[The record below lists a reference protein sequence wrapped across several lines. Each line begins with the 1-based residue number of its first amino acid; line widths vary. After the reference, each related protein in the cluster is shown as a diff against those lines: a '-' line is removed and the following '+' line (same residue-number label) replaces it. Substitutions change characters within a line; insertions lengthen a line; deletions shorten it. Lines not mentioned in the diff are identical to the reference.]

1 MKRLEKI
8 SVLTAKL
15 KKAVAEEGIGGLAG
29 RTKGYLARAKKEKGF
44 QREKSRVYRDI
55 LFISGCNEQLPHP
68 HRYRVVHQMEQL
80 EAGGY
85 TCDTVYFQELKPWM
99 VRCYGAFVIF
109 RCPMTDTL
117 REFATMAKQMNKPL
131 WYDVDD
137 LVIDTKYT
145 DQIPFLDRMQ
155 PEERQAYD
163 QNVRNMGELLSLCD
177 AAVTTTAA
185 LAEELKQYVPEVLIN
200 RNCASDEMLLLS
212 EAVLKEKQK
221 KNEADGTAK
230 KVRLG
235 YFSGSATHLD
245 DIEMIVPVL
254 KQLLGK
260 NPNLELLIVGILELP
275 VELKLFASQIQMEG
289 FVDYQKLPERIASVD
304 INLAPLTDT
313 IFNRAKSENKWV
325 EAALVQ
331 TVTAAS
337 NLGAFAEMVQDGE
350 DGVLCRDE
358 AEWLEKL
365 QWLIDDEPARKAIAG
380 RAYGR
385 CSRECVTIFHA
396 TGICEWVERHWNLRC
411 AFVLPAMEISGGI
424 RVALLH
430 AEMLVKAGAQVSLFT
445 LEGEAEWYHEG
456 DFHFPVLSA
465 EREKL
470 QGTLDLAVAT
480 MWNTAEFVEQSSKI
494 RKKKYLVQNF
504 EVGFYPPGSPY
515 RIATSATY
523 RMRSPMEYV
532 TISKW
537 CQNWLREE
545 YHTEAVYLPN
555 GIDPSFYPKR
565 GRDLQGKIRILIE
578 GDCSAEHKNVDE
590 SFRIVEQLDL
600 EKFEIWYMSYNGNPK
615 SWYRVDRFLHRVP
628 YEKTP
633 EVYAACDILL
643 KTSLLESFSYPPLE
657 MMASGGYVVA
667 VPNGGNLEY
676 LKDGDVVKF
685 GHSELKVIHVPG
697 HSPGSLVYYCKA
709 ENCMFSGDVLFQG
722 SIGRADLTGGNF
734 DERTHL

>member
-1 MKRLEKI
+1 M
-8 SVLTAKL
+8 
-15 KKAVAEEGIGGLAG
+15 
-29 RTKGYLARAKKEKGF
+29 
-44 QREKSRVYRDI
+44 
-55 LFISGCNEQLPHP
+55 
-68 HRYRVVHQMEQL
+68 
-80 EAGGY
+80 
-85 TCDTVYFQELKPWM
+85 
-99 VRCYGAFVIF
+99 
-109 RCPMTDTL
+109 
-117 REFATMAKQMNKPL
+117 
-131 WYDVDD
+131 DD

-590 SFRIVEQLDL
+590 SFRIVERLDL

-676 LKDGDVVKF
+676 LKDG
-685 GHSELKVIHVPG
+685 
-697 HSPGSLVYYCKA
+697 
-709 ENCMFSGDVLFQG
+709 ENCILYPQG
-722 SIGRADLTGGNF
+722 NLAEAKAAIERILTDAELRKKLDTGAEETVK
-734 DERTHL
+734 ERNWKRIEPQILEQYLGK

>member
-1 MKRLEKI
+1 MKHLDKI
-8 SVLTAKL
+8 SVLTAKI
-15 KKAVAEEGIGGLAG
+15 KKAVAEEGISGLAG
-29 RTKGYLARAKKEKGF
+29 RTRGYLMRAKKEKEF

-55 LFISGCNEQLPHP
+55 LFISGCDEHLPHP
-68 HRYRVVHQMEQL
+68 HRYRVEHQMEQL
-80 EAGGY
+80 ASGGY
-85 TCDTVYFQELKPWM
+85 TCDTVYFQDLKPWM

-117 REFATMAKQMNKPL
+117 REFAAVAKQMNKPL

-145 DQIPFLDRMQ
+145 DQIPFLDRMR

-177 AAVTTTAA
+177 AAITTTAA

-200 RNCASDEMLLLS
+200 RNCASDEMLQLS
-212 EAVLKEKQK
+212 ETALKEKRNMRK
-221 KNEADGTAK
+221 AGDTAK
-230 KVRLG
+230 KIRLG

-245 DIEMIVPVL
+245 DMEMIVPVL
-254 KQLLGK
+254 KQLLDQ
-260 NPNLELLIVGILELP
+260 NSHLELLIVGILELP
-275 VELKLFASQIQMEG
+275 KELKPFASQIQMEG
-289 FVDYQKLPERIASVD
+289 FLDYRKLPERIASVD

-337 NLGAFAEMVQDGE
+337 DLGAFAEMVNDGE

-358 AEWLEKL
+358 KEWLKKL
-365 QWLIDDEPARKAIAG
+365 QWLIDDEKARKAIAK
-380 RAYGR
+380 RAYDR

-396 TGICEWVERHWNLRC
+396 TGLCEWVDHHWNPRC

-430 AEMLVKAGAQVSLFT
+430 AEMLVRAGAQVSLLT
-445 LEGEAEWYHEG
+445 LEGDEEWYQEG
-456 DFHFPVLSA
+456 NFRFPVLSA

-470 QGTLDLAVAT
+470 QGTLDLGVAT
-480 MWNTAEFVEQSSKI
+480 MWNTADFVAQSGSI
-494 RKKKYLVQNF
+494 RKKRYLVQNF

-515 RIATSATY
+515 RVAALATY
-523 RMRSPMEYV
+523 RMQQTMQYV

-537 CQNWLREE
+537 CQNWLRDD
-545 YHTEAVYLPN
+545 YHTDSAYIPN
-555 GIDPSFYPKR
+555 GIDPSFYQGKKR
-565 GRDLQGKIRILIE
+565 NLQGKIRILIE

-590 SFRIVEQLDL
+590 SFRIVERLDP
-600 EKFEIWYMSYNGNPK
+600 EKFEIWYMSYNGKPK
-615 SWYRVDRFLHRVP
+615 SWYRVDRFFHRIP

-633 EVYAACDILL
+633 EIYAACDILL
-643 KTSLLESFSYPPLE
+643 KTSVLESFSYPPLE

-676 LKDGDVVKF
+676 LRN
-685 GHSELKVIHVPG
+685 E
-697 HSPGSLVYYCKA
+697 
-709 ENCMFSGDVLFQG
+709 ENCMLYQQG
-722 SIGRADLTGGNF
+722 NLEEAVHAVERILSDAALRKKL
-734 DERTHL
+734 DEGAEKTVRERDWKQIEPRIVEQYLQH

>member
-1 MKRLEKI
+1 
-8 SVLTAKL
+8 
-15 KKAVAEEGIGGLAG
+15 
-29 RTKGYLARAKKEKGF
+29 
-44 QREKSRVYRDI
+44 
-55 LFISGCNEQLPHP
+55 
-68 HRYRVVHQMEQL
+68 
-80 EAGGY
+80 
-85 TCDTVYFQELKPWM
+85 M

-365 QWLIDDEPARKAIAG
+365 QWLIDDEQARKAIAG

-445 LEGEAEWYHEG
+445 LEGEVEWYHEG

-545 YHTEAVYLPN
+545 YHTEAAYLPN

-676 LKDGDVVKF
+676 LKDG
-685 GHSELKVIHVPG
+685 
-697 HSPGSLVYYCKA
+697 
-709 ENCMFSGDVLFQG
+709 ENCILYPQG
-722 SIGRADLTGGNF
+722 NLAEAKAAIERILTDAELRKKLDTGAEETVK
-734 DERTHL
+734 ERNWKRIEPQILEQYLGK

>member
-1 MKRLEKI
+1 M
-8 SVLTAKL
+8 LTAKL

-29 RTKGYLARAKKEKGF
+29 RTKGYLARAKKEKEF

-68 HRYRVVHQMEQL
+68 PRYRVVHLMEQL

-85 TCDTVYFQELKPWM
+85 TCETVYFQELKPWM

-480 MWNTAEFVEQSSKI
+480 MWNTAAFVEQSSKI

-676 LKDGDVVKF
+676 LKDG
-685 GHSELKVIHVPG
+685 
-697 HSPGSLVYYCKA
+697 
-709 ENCMFSGDVLFQG
+709 ENCILYPQG
-722 SIGRADLTGGNF
+722 NLAEAKAAIERILTDAELRKKLDTGAEETVK
-734 DERTHL
+734 ERNWKRIEPQILEQYLGK

>member
-1 MKRLEKI
+1 MKRLKKI

-29 RTKGYLARAKKEKGF
+29 RTKGYLARAKKEKEF

-145 DQIPFLDRMQ
+145 DQIPFLDQMQ

-545 YHTEAVYLPN
+545 YHTEAAYLPN

-615 SWYRVDRFLHRVP
+615 SWYRVDRFLYRVP

-676 LKDGDVVKF
+676 LKDG
-685 GHSELKVIHVPG
+685 
-697 HSPGSLVYYCKA
+697 
-709 ENCMFSGDVLFQG
+709 ENCILYPQG
-722 SIGRADLTGGNF
+722 NLAEAKAAIERILTDAELRKKLDTGAEETVK
-734 DERTHL
+734 ERNWKRIEPQILEQYLGK

>member
-1 MKRLEKI
+1 
-8 SVLTAKL
+8 
-15 KKAVAEEGIGGLAG
+15 
-29 RTKGYLARAKKEKGF
+29 
-44 QREKSRVYRDI
+44 
-55 LFISGCNEQLPHP
+55 
-68 HRYRVVHQMEQL
+68 
-80 EAGGY
+80 
-85 TCDTVYFQELKPWM
+85 M

-545 YHTEAVYLPN
+545 YHTEAAYLPN

-565 GRDLQGKIRILIE
+565 GAGSAGKNSDSDRGRLQRG
-578 GDCSAEHKNVDE
+578 A
-590 SFRIVEQLDL
+590 
-600 EKFEIWYMSYNGNPK
+600 
-615 SWYRVDRFLHRVP
+615 
-628 YEKTP
+628 
-633 EVYAACDILL
+633 
-643 KTSLLESFSYPPLE
+643 
-657 MMASGGYVVA
+657 
-667 VPNGGNLEY
+667 
-676 LKDGDVVKF
+676 
-685 GHSELKVIHVPG
+685 
-697 HSPGSLVYYCKA
+697 
-709 ENCMFSGDVLFQG
+709 
-722 SIGRADLTGGNF
+722 
-734 DERTHL
+734 

>member
-29 RTKGYLARAKKEKGF
+29 RTKGYLARAKKEKEF
-44 QREKSRVYRDI
+44 QRENSRVYRDI

-545 YHTEAVYLPN
+545 YHTEAAYLPN

-615 SWYRVDRFLHRVP
+615 SWYRVDRFLYRVP

-676 LKDGDVVKF
+676 LKDG
-685 GHSELKVIHVPG
+685 
-697 HSPGSLVYYCKA
+697 
-709 ENCMFSGDVLFQG
+709 ENCILYPQG
-722 SIGRADLTGGNF
+722 NLAEAKAAIERILTDAELRKKLDTGAEETVK
-734 DERTHL
+734 ERNWKRIEPQILEQYLGK

>member
-1 MKRLEKI
+1 
-8 SVLTAKL
+8 
-15 KKAVAEEGIGGLAG
+15 
-29 RTKGYLARAKKEKGF
+29 
-44 QREKSRVYRDI
+44 
-55 LFISGCNEQLPHP
+55 
-68 HRYRVVHQMEQL
+68 
-80 EAGGY
+80 
-85 TCDTVYFQELKPWM
+85 M
-99 VRCYGAFVIF
+99 VG
-109 RCPMTDTL
+109 
-117 REFATMAKQMNKPL
+117 
-131 WYDVDD
+131 
-137 LVIDTKYT
+137 
-145 DQIPFLDRMQ
+145 
-155 PEERQAYD
+155 
-163 QNVRNMGELLSLCD
+163 
-177 AAVTTTAA
+177 
-185 LAEELKQYVPEVLIN
+185 
-200 RNCASDEMLLLS
+200 
-212 EAVLKEKQK
+212 
-221 KNEADGTAK
+221 
-230 KVRLG
+230 
-235 YFSGSATHLD
+235 
-245 DIEMIVPVL
+245 
-254 KQLLGK
+254 
-260 NPNLELLIVGILELP
+260 
-275 VELKLFASQIQMEG
+275 
-289 FVDYQKLPERIASVD
+289 
-304 INLAPLTDT
+304 
-313 IFNRAKSENKWV
+313 
-325 EAALVQ
+325 
-331 TVTAAS
+331 
-337 NLGAFAEMVQDGE
+337 
-350 DGVLCRDE
+350 
-358 AEWLEKL
+358 KL

-545 YHTEAVYLPN
+545 YHTEAAYLPN

-615 SWYRVDRFLHRVP
+615 SWYRVDRFLYRVP

-676 LKDGDVVKF
+676 LKDG
-685 GHSELKVIHVPG
+685 
-697 HSPGSLVYYCKA
+697 
-709 ENCMFSGDVLFQG
+709 ENCILYPQG
-722 SIGRADLTGGNF
+722 NLAEAKAAIERILTDAELRKKLDTGAEETVK
-734 DERTHL
+734 ERNWKRIEPQILEQYLGK

>member
-1 MKRLEKI
+1 
-8 SVLTAKL
+8 
-15 KKAVAEEGIGGLAG
+15 
-29 RTKGYLARAKKEKGF
+29 
-44 QREKSRVYRDI
+44 
-55 LFISGCNEQLPHP
+55 
-68 HRYRVVHQMEQL
+68 
-80 EAGGY
+80 
-85 TCDTVYFQELKPWM
+85 M

-480 MWNTAEFVEQSSKI
+480 MGNTAEFVEQSSKI

-545 YHTEAVYLPN
+545 YHTEAAYLPN

-676 LKDGDVVKF
+676 LKDG
-685 GHSELKVIHVPG
+685 
-697 HSPGSLVYYCKA
+697 
-709 ENCMFSGDVLFQG
+709 ENCILYPQG
-722 SIGRADLTGGNF
+722 NLAEAKAAIERILTDAELRKKLDTGAEETVK
-734 DERTHL
+734 ERNWKRIEPQILEQYLGK

>member
-1 MKRLEKI
+1 
-8 SVLTAKL
+8 
-15 KKAVAEEGIGGLAG
+15 
-29 RTKGYLARAKKEKGF
+29 
-44 QREKSRVYRDI
+44 
-55 LFISGCNEQLPHP
+55 
-68 HRYRVVHQMEQL
+68 
-80 EAGGY
+80 
-85 TCDTVYFQELKPWM
+85 M

-515 RIATSATY
+515 RIAASATY

-555 GIDPSFYPKR
+555 GIDPCFYPKR

-615 SWYRVDRFLHRVP
+615 SWYRVDRFLYRVP

-676 LKDGDVVKF
+676 LKDG
-685 GHSELKVIHVPG
+685 
-697 HSPGSLVYYCKA
+697 
-709 ENCMFSGDVLFQG
+709 ENCILYPQG
-722 SIGRADLTGGNF
+722 NLAEAKAAIERILTDAELRKKLDTGAEETVK
-734 DERTHL
+734 ERNWKRIEPQILEQYLGK

>member
-1 MKRLEKI
+1 
-8 SVLTAKL
+8 
-15 KKAVAEEGIGGLAG
+15 
-29 RTKGYLARAKKEKGF
+29 
-44 QREKSRVYRDI
+44 
-55 LFISGCNEQLPHP
+55 
-68 HRYRVVHQMEQL
+68 
-80 EAGGY
+80 
-85 TCDTVYFQELKPWM
+85 M

-445 LEGEAEWYHEG
+445 LEGETEWYHEG

-515 RIATSATY
+515 RIAASATY

-555 GIDPSFYPKR
+555 GIDPCFYPKR

-615 SWYRVDRFLHRVP
+615 SWYRVDRFLYRVP

-676 LKDGDVVKF
+676 LKDG
-685 GHSELKVIHVPG
+685 
-697 HSPGSLVYYCKA
+697 
-709 ENCMFSGDVLFQG
+709 ENCILYPQG
-722 SIGRADLTGGNF
+722 NLAEAKAAIERILTDAELRKKLDTGAEETVK
-734 DERTHL
+734 ERNWKRIEPQILEQYLGK

>member
-29 RTKGYLARAKKEKGF
+29 RTKGYLARAKKEKEF

-325 EAALVQ
+325 ANTPTRLFPPSRGGRTIGDQVSR
-331 TVTAAS
+331 TAS
-337 NLGAFAEMVQDGE
+337 ENSQINQRWEYSSSPLSAFASRNSGSKTI
-350 DGVLCRDE
+350 VLFSSSISPLCLGIPNFSGKSVWIR
-358 AEWLEKL
+358 
-365 QWLIDDEPARKAIAG
+365 AITFIAISS
-380 RAYGR
+380 ATFLTPFLS
-385 CSRECVTIFHA
+385 CIFSSISH
-396 TGICEWVERHWNLRC
+396 GSES
-411 AFVLPAMEISGGI
+411 LP
-424 RVALLH
+424 
-430 AEMLVKAGAQVSLFT
+430 
-445 LEGEAEWYHEG
+445 Y
-456 DFHFPVLSA
+456 VLS
-465 EREKL
+465 
-470 QGTLDLAVAT
+470 
-480 MWNTAEFVEQSSKI
+480 
-494 RKKKYLVQNF
+494 
-504 EVGFYPPGSPY
+504 
-515 RIATSATY
+515 
-523 RMRSPMEYV
+523 
-532 TISKW
+532 
-537 CQNWLREE
+537 
-545 YHTEAVYLPN
+545 
-555 GIDPSFYPKR
+555 
-565 GRDLQGKIRILIE
+565 
-578 GDCSAEHKNVDE
+578 
-590 SFRIVEQLDL
+590 
-600 EKFEIWYMSYNGNPK
+600 
-615 SWYRVDRFLHRVP
+615 
-628 YEKTP
+628 
-633 EVYAACDILL
+633 
-643 KTSLLESFSYPPLE
+643 
-657 MMASGGYVVA
+657 
-667 VPNGGNLEY
+667 
-676 LKDGDVVKF
+676 
-685 GHSELKVIHVPG
+685 
-697 HSPGSLVYYCKA
+697 
-709 ENCMFSGDVLFQG
+709 
-722 SIGRADLTGGNF
+722 
-734 DERTHL
+734 

>member
-1 MKRLEKI
+1 
-8 SVLTAKL
+8 
-15 KKAVAEEGIGGLAG
+15 
-29 RTKGYLARAKKEKGF
+29 
-44 QREKSRVYRDI
+44 
-55 LFISGCNEQLPHP
+55 
-68 HRYRVVHQMEQL
+68 
-80 EAGGY
+80 
-85 TCDTVYFQELKPWM
+85 M

-633 EVYAACDILL
+633 EVYAASEILL

-657 MMASGGYVVA
+657 KMASGGYVVA

-676 LKDGDVVKF
+676 LKDG
-685 GHSELKVIHVPG
+685 
-697 HSPGSLVYYCKA
+697 
-709 ENCMFSGDVLFQG
+709 ENCILYPQG
-722 SIGRADLTGGNF
+722 NLAEAKAAIERILTDAELRKKLDTGAEETVK
-734 DERTHL
+734 ERNWKRIEPQILEQYLGK

>member
-15 KKAVAEEGIGGLAG
+15 KKAVAEERIGGLAG
-29 RTKGYLARAKKEKGF
+29 RTKGYLARAKKEKEF

-68 HRYRVVHQMEQL
+68 HRYRVVHQMKQL

-676 LKDGDVVKF
+676 LKDG
-685 GHSELKVIHVPG
+685 
-697 HSPGSLVYYCKA
+697 
-709 ENCMFSGDVLFQG
+709 ENCILYPQG
-722 SIGRADLTGGNF
+722 NLAEAKAAIERILTDAELRKKLDTGAEETVK
-734 DERTHL
+734 ERNWKRIEPQILEQYLGK

>member
-29 RTKGYLARAKKEKGF
+29 RTKGYLARAKKEKEF

-185 LAEELKQYVPEVLIN
+185 LAEELKQYVPEVPIN

-676 LKDGDVVKF
+676 LKDG
-685 GHSELKVIHVPG
+685 
-697 HSPGSLVYYCKA
+697 
-709 ENCMFSGDVLFQG
+709 ENCILYPQG
-722 SIGRADLTGGNF
+722 NLAEAKAAIERILTDAELRKKLDTGAEETVK
-734 DERTHL
+734 ERNWKRIEPQILEQYLGK

>member
-1 MKRLEKI
+1 MQ
-8 SVLTAKL
+8 
-15 KKAVAEEGIGGLAG
+15 KKESAVWLGV
-29 RTKGYLARAKKEKGF
+29 RKGTLQRAKKEKEF

-289 FVDYQKLPERIASVD
+289 FVDYQKLPGSGLR
-304 INLAPLTDT
+304 
-313 IFNRAKSENKWV
+313 RWY
-325 EAALVQ
+325 Q
-331 TVTAAS
+331 
-337 NLGAFAEMVQDGE
+337 LGS
-350 DGVLCRDE
+350 
-358 AEWLEKL
+358 
-365 QWLIDDEPARKAIAG
+365 
-380 RAYGR
+380 AYR
-385 CSRECVTIFHA
+385 
-396 TGICEWVERHWNLRC
+396 
-411 AFVLPAMEISGGI
+411 
-424 RVALLH
+424 
-430 AEMLVKAGAQVSLFT
+430 
-445 LEGEAEWYHEG
+445 Y
-456 DFHFPVLSA
+456 DF
-465 EREKL
+465 
-470 QGTLDLAVAT
+470 
-480 MWNTAEFVEQSSKI
+480 
-494 RKKKYLVQNF
+494 
-504 EVGFYPPGSPY
+504 
-515 RIATSATY
+515 
-523 RMRSPMEYV
+523 
-532 TISKW
+532 
-537 CQNWLREE
+537 
-545 YHTEAVYLPN
+545 
-555 GIDPSFYPKR
+555 
-565 GRDLQGKIRILIE
+565 
-578 GDCSAEHKNVDE
+578 
-590 SFRIVEQLDL
+590 
-600 EKFEIWYMSYNGNPK
+600 
-615 SWYRVDRFLHRVP
+615 
-628 YEKTP
+628 
-633 EVYAACDILL
+633 
-643 KTSLLESFSYPPLE
+643 
-657 MMASGGYVVA
+657 
-667 VPNGGNLEY
+667 
-676 LKDGDVVKF
+676 
-685 GHSELKVIHVPG
+685 
-697 HSPGSLVYYCKA
+697 
-709 ENCMFSGDVLFQG
+709 
-722 SIGRADLTGGNF
+722 
-734 DERTHL
+734 

>member
-1 MKRLEKI
+1 
-8 SVLTAKL
+8 
-15 KKAVAEEGIGGLAG
+15 
-29 RTKGYLARAKKEKGF
+29 
-44 QREKSRVYRDI
+44 
-55 LFISGCNEQLPHP
+55 
-68 HRYRVVHQMEQL
+68 MEQL

-445 LEGEAEWYHEG
+445 LEGEVEWYHEG

-545 YHTEAVYLPN
+545 YHTEAAYLPN

-676 LKDGDVVKF
+676 LKDG
-685 GHSELKVIHVPG
+685 
-697 HSPGSLVYYCKA
+697 
-709 ENCMFSGDVLFQG
+709 ENCILYPQG
-722 SIGRADLTGGNF
+722 NLAEAKAAIERILTDAELRKKLDTGAEETVK
-734 DERTHL
+734 ERNWKRIEPQILEQYLGK

>member
-29 RTKGYLARAKKEKGF
+29 RTKGYLARAKKEKEF

-430 AEMLVKAGAQVSLFT
+430 AEMLVKAGAQVSLFA

-545 YHTEAVYLPN
+545 YHTEAAYLPN

-615 SWYRVDRFLHRVP
+615 SWYRVDRFLYRVP

-676 LKDGDVVKF
+676 LKDG
-685 GHSELKVIHVPG
+685 
-697 HSPGSLVYYCKA
+697 
-709 ENCMFSGDVLFQG
+709 ENCILYPQG
-722 SIGRADLTGGNF
+722 NLAEAKAAIERILTDAELRKKLDTGAEETVK
-734 DERTHL
+734 ERNWKRIEPQILEQYLGK

>member
-29 RTKGYLARAKKEKGF
+29 RTKGYLARAKKEKEF

-365 QWLIDDEPARKAIAG
+365 QWLIDDEQARKAIAG

-537 CQNWLREE
+537 CQNWLRDE
-545 YHTEAVYLPN
+545 YHTEAAYLPN
-555 GIDPSFYPKR
+555 GIDPSIYPKR

-615 SWYRVDRFLHRVP
+615 SWYRVDRFLYRVP

-676 LKDGDVVKF
+676 LKDG
-685 GHSELKVIHVPG
+685 
-697 HSPGSLVYYCKA
+697 
-709 ENCMFSGDVLFQG
+709 ENCILYPQG
-722 SIGRADLTGGNF
+722 NLAEAKAAIERILTDAELRKKLDTGAEETVK
-734 DERTHL
+734 ERNWKRIEPQILEQYLGK

>member
-29 RTKGYLARAKKEKGF
+29 RTKGYLARAKKEKEF

-212 EAVLKEKQK
+212 ETVLKEKQK

-523 RMRSPMEYV
+523 RMRSQMEYV

-545 YHTEAVYLPN
+545 YHTEAAYLPN

-615 SWYRVDRFLHRVP
+615 SWYRVDRFLYRVP

-676 LKDGDVVKF
+676 LKDG
-685 GHSELKVIHVPG
+685 
-697 HSPGSLVYYCKA
+697 
-709 ENCMFSGDVLFQG
+709 ENCILYPQG
-722 SIGRADLTGGNF
+722 NLAEAKAAIERILTDAELRKKLDTGAEETVK
-734 DERTHL
+734 ERNWKRIEPQILEQYLGK

>member
-29 RTKGYLARAKKEKGF
+29 RTKGYLARAKKEKEF

-80 EAGGY
+80 EAGRY

-676 LKDGDVVKF
+676 LKDG
-685 GHSELKVIHVPG
+685 
-697 HSPGSLVYYCKA
+697 
-709 ENCMFSGDVLFQG
+709 ENCILYPQG
-722 SIGRADLTGGNF
+722 NLAEAKAAIERILTDAELRKKLDTGAEETVK
-734 DERTHL
+734 ERNWKRIEPQILEQYLGK

>member
-29 RTKGYLARAKKEKGF
+29 RTKGYLARAKKEKEF

-68 HRYRVVHQMEQL
+68 HRYRAVHQMEQL

-145 DQIPFLDRMQ
+145 DQIPFLDRLQ

-590 SFRIVEQLDL
+590 SFRIVERLDL

-676 LKDGDVVKF
+676 LKDG
-685 GHSELKVIHVPG
+685 
-697 HSPGSLVYYCKA
+697 
-709 ENCMFSGDVLFQG
+709 ENCILYPQG
-722 SIGRADLTGGNF
+722 NLAEAKAAIERILTDAELRKKLDTGAEETVK
-734 DERTHL
+734 ERNWKRIEPQILEQYLGK

>member
-1 MKRLEKI
+1 M
-8 SVLTAKL
+8 
-15 KKAVAEEGIGGLAG
+15 
-29 RTKGYLARAKKEKGF
+29 
-44 QREKSRVYRDI
+44 
-55 LFISGCNEQLPHP
+55 
-68 HRYRVVHQMEQL
+68 
-80 EAGGY
+80 
-85 TCDTVYFQELKPWM
+85 
-99 VRCYGAFVIF
+99 
-109 RCPMTDTL
+109 
-117 REFATMAKQMNKPL
+117 
-131 WYDVDD
+131 
-137 LVIDTKYT
+137 
-145 DQIPFLDRMQ
+145 
-155 PEERQAYD
+155 
-163 QNVRNMGELLSLCD
+163 
-177 AAVTTTAA
+177 
-185 LAEELKQYVPEVLIN
+185 
-200 RNCASDEMLLLS
+200 
-212 EAVLKEKQK
+212 
-221 KNEADGTAK
+221 
-230 KVRLG
+230 
-235 YFSGSATHLD
+235 
-245 DIEMIVPVL
+245 
-254 KQLLGK
+254 
-260 NPNLELLIVGILELP
+260 GILELP

-504 EVGFYPPGSPY
+504 EVGFYPPGSPVPDRNFGDLPDEEPDGVRNHFQMVSELAAGGIPY
-515 RIATSATY
+515 RSSLSSERHRSVLLSETGAGSAGKN
-523 RMRSPMEYV
+523 SD
-532 TISKW
+532 S
-537 CQNWLREE
+537 
-545 YHTEAVYLPN
+545 
-555 GIDPSFYPKR
+555 DR
-565 GRDLQGKIRILIE
+565 GRLQRG
-578 GDCSAEHKNVDE
+578 A
-590 SFRIVEQLDL
+590 
-600 EKFEIWYMSYNGNPK
+600 
-615 SWYRVDRFLHRVP
+615 
-628 YEKTP
+628 
-633 EVYAACDILL
+633 
-643 KTSLLESFSYPPLE
+643 
-657 MMASGGYVVA
+657 
-667 VPNGGNLEY
+667 
-676 LKDGDVVKF
+676 
-685 GHSELKVIHVPG
+685 
-697 HSPGSLVYYCKA
+697 
-709 ENCMFSGDVLFQG
+709 
-722 SIGRADLTGGNF
+722 
-734 DERTHL
+734 

>member
-29 RTKGYLARAKKEKGF
+29 RTKGYLARAKKEKEF

-396 TGICEWVERHWNLRC
+396 TGICEWVARHWNLRC

-615 SWYRVDRFLHRVP
+615 SWYRVDRFLYRVP

-676 LKDGDVVKF
+676 LKDG
-685 GHSELKVIHVPG
+685 
-697 HSPGSLVYYCKA
+697 
-709 ENCMFSGDVLFQG
+709 ENCILYPQG
-722 SIGRADLTGGNF
+722 NLAEAKAAIERILTDAELRKKLDTGAEETVK
-734 DERTHL
+734 ERNWKRIEPQILEQYLGK

>member
-29 RTKGYLARAKKEKGF
+29 RTKGYLARAKKEKEF

-68 HRYRVVHQMEQL
+68 HRYRVAHQMEQL
-80 EAGGY
+80 VAGGY

-545 YHTEAVYLPN
+545 YHTEAAYLPN

-676 LKDGDVVKF
+676 LKDG
-685 GHSELKVIHVPG
+685 
-697 HSPGSLVYYCKA
+697 
-709 ENCMFSGDVLFQG
+709 ENCILYPQG
-722 SIGRADLTGGNF
+722 NLAEAKAAIERILTDAELRKKLDTGAEETVK
-734 DERTHL
+734 ERNWKRIEPQILEQYLGK

>member
-29 RTKGYLARAKKEKGF
+29 RTKGYLARAKKEKEF

-85 TCDTVYFQELKPWM
+85 MCDTVYFQELKPWM

-676 LKDGDVVKF
+676 LKDG
-685 GHSELKVIHVPG
+685 
-697 HSPGSLVYYCKA
+697 
-709 ENCMFSGDVLFQG
+709 ENCILYPQG
-722 SIGRADLTGGNF
+722 NLAEAKAAIERILTDAELRKKLDTGAEETVK
-734 DERTHL
+734 ERNWKRIEPQILEQYLGK

>member
-29 RTKGYLARAKKEKGF
+29 RTKGYLARAKKEKEF

-80 EAGGY
+80 ESGGY

-545 YHTEAVYLPN
+545 YHTEAAYLPN

-676 LKDGDVVKF
+676 LKDG
-685 GHSELKVIHVPG
+685 
-697 HSPGSLVYYCKA
+697 
-709 ENCMFSGDVLFQG
+709 ENCILYPQG
-722 SIGRADLTGGNF
+722 NLAEAKAAIERILTDAELRKKLDTGAEETVK
-734 DERTHL
+734 ERNWKRIEPQILEQYLGK

>member
-29 RTKGYLARAKKEKGF
+29 RTKGYLARAKKEKEF

-445 LEGEAEWYHEG
+445 LEGETEWYHEG

-545 YHTEAVYLPN
+545 YHTEAAYLPN

-615 SWYRVDRFLHRVP
+615 SWYRVDRFLYRVP

-633 EVYAACDILL
+633 EVYAAGDILL

-676 LKDGDVVKF
+676 LKDG
-685 GHSELKVIHVPG
+685 
-697 HSPGSLVYYCKA
+697 
-709 ENCMFSGDVLFQG
+709 ENCILYPQG
-722 SIGRADLTGGNF
+722 NLAEAKAAIERILTDAELRKKLDTGAEETVK
-734 DERTHL
+734 ERNWKRIEPQILEQYLGK

>member
-1 MKRLEKI
+1 MKRLKKI

-29 RTKGYLARAKKEKGF
+29 RTKGYLARAKKEKEF

-145 DQIPFLDRMQ
+145 DQIPFLDQMQ

-615 SWYRVDRFLHRVP
+615 SWYRVDRFLYRVP

-676 LKDGDVVKF
+676 LKDG
-685 GHSELKVIHVPG
+685 
-697 HSPGSLVYYCKA
+697 
-709 ENCMFSGDVLFQG
+709 ENCILYPQG
-722 SIGRADLTGGNF
+722 NLAEAKAAIERILTDAELRKKLDTGAEETVK
-734 DERTHL
+734 ERNWKRIEPQILEQYLGK

>member
-29 RTKGYLARAKKEKGF
+29 RTKGYLARAKKEKEF

-365 QWLIDDEPARKAIAG
+365 QWLIDDEQARKAIAG

-545 YHTEAVYLPN
+545 YHTEAAYLPN

-615 SWYRVDRFLHRVP
+615 SWYRVDRFLYRVP

-676 LKDGDVVKF
+676 LKDG
-685 GHSELKVIHVPG
+685 
-697 HSPGSLVYYCKA
+697 
-709 ENCMFSGDVLFQG
+709 ENCILYPQG
-722 SIGRADLTGGNF
+722 NLAEAKAAIERILTDAELRKKLDTGSEETVK
-734 DERTHL
+734 ERNWKRIEPQILEQYLGK

>member
-1 MKRLEKI
+1 
-8 SVLTAKL
+8 
-15 KKAVAEEGIGGLAG
+15 
-29 RTKGYLARAKKEKGF
+29 
-44 QREKSRVYRDI
+44 
-55 LFISGCNEQLPHP
+55 
-68 HRYRVVHQMEQL
+68 MEQL

-676 LKDGDVVKF
+676 LKDG
-685 GHSELKVIHVPG
+685 
-697 HSPGSLVYYCKA
+697 
-709 ENCMFSGDVLFQG
+709 ENCILYPQG
-722 SIGRADLTGGNF
+722 NLAEAKAAIERILTDAELRKKLDTGAEETVK
-734 DERTHL
+734 ERNWKRIEPQILEQYLGK

>member
-29 RTKGYLARAKKEKGF
+29 RTKGYLARAKKEKEF

-504 EVGFYPPGSPY
+504 EVEFYPPGSPY

-545 YHTEAVYLPN
+545 YHTEAAYLPN

-615 SWYRVDRFLHRVP
+615 SWYRVDRFLYRVP

-676 LKDGDVVKF
+676 LKDG
-685 GHSELKVIHVPG
+685 
-697 HSPGSLVYYCKA
+697 
-709 ENCMFSGDVLFQG
+709 ENCILYPQG
-722 SIGRADLTGGNF
+722 NLAEAKAAIERILTDAELRKKLDTGAEETVK
-734 DERTHL
+734 ERNWKRIEPQILEQYLGK